1 MRPSDP
7 GFHAFSAALDR
18 YLTPPDAL
26 VDDAAPCA
34 CCRIES
40 TDLDAHGLCPS
51 CVEPDEDDRAELLA
65 GSPEPDRAE
74 LLAGSPEAD
83 RDAVIAP
90 VDRFEAT
97 RAQRITLGG
106 VAVRPL
112 AWTHCGCGRVVF
124 YLSLDTTGRCPACPP
139 LDALPYACPIEVR
152 R

>member
-1 MRPSDP
+1 MRPNDP
-7 GFHAFSAALDR
+7 GFARALDAWITR
-18 YLTPPDAL
+18 CPD
-26 VDDAAPCA
+26 DEPCAPCA
-34 CCRIES
+34 ACGHES
-40 TDLDAHGLCPS
+40 TALDAAGLCPA
-51 CVEPDEDDRAELLA
+51 CVGSDEDDL
-65 GSPEPDRAE
+65 AE

-106 VAVRPL
+106 AAVRPL

>member
-1 MRPSDP
+1 MMTPS
-7 GFHAFSAALDR
+7 ALFSASQHDAYLSRGLD
-18 YLTPPDAL
+18 PEPC
-26 VDDAAPCA
+26 APCA
-34 CCRIES
+34 RCRHES
-40 TDLDAHGLCPS
+40 TALDAAGLCPA
-51 CVEPDEDDRAELLA
+51 CVGSDEDDL
-65 GSPEPDRAE
+65 AE

-106 VAVRPL
+106 AAVRPL

>member
-1 MRPSDP
+1 MRPNDP
-7 GFHAFSAALDR
+7 GFARALDAWITR
-18 YLTPPDAL
+18 CPDDEL
-26 VDDAAPCA
+26 CAPCA
-34 CCRIES
+34 ACGHES
-40 TDLDAHGLCPS
+40 TALDAAGLCPA
-51 CVEPDEDDRAELLA
+51 CVGSDEDDL
-65 GSPEPDRAE
+65 AE

-90 VDRFEAT
+90 VDRFESA

-106 VAVRPL
+106 AAVRPL
-112 AWTHCGCGRVVF
+112 AWTHCGCGRLVF

>member
-7 GFHAFSAALDR
+7 GFARALDAWITR
-18 YLTPPDAL
+18 CPDDEL
-26 VDDAAPCA
+26 CAPCA
-34 CCRIES
+34 RCRHES
-40 TDLDAHGLCPS
+40 TALDAAGLCPA
-51 CVEPDEDDRAELLA
+51 CVGSDEDDL
-65 GSPEPDRAE
+65 AE

>member
-7 GFHAFSAALDR
+7 GFARALDAWITR
-18 YLTPPDAL
+18 CPDDEL
-26 VDDAAPCA
+26 CAPCA
-34 CCRIES
+34 RCRHES
-40 TDLDAHGLCPS
+40 TALDAAGLCPA
-51 CVEPDEDDRAELLA
+51 CVGSDEDDL
-65 GSPEPDRAE
+65 AE

-90 VDRFEAT
+90 VDRFESA

-106 VAVRPL
+106 AAVRPL
-112 AWTHCGCGRVVF
+112 AWTHCGCGRLVF

>member
-7 GFHAFSAALDR
+7 GFHAFAAALDR

-74 LLAGSPEAD
+74 LLAGSPEPDRAD
-83 RDAVIAP
+83 HEGPRPMVFD
-90 VDRFEAT
+90 
-97 RAQRITLGG
+97 
-106 VAVRPL
+106 VAAAL
-112 AWTHCGCGRVVF
+112 AGTV
-124 YLSLDTTGRCPACPP
+124 A
-139 LDALPYACPIEVR
+139 A
-152 R
+152 